1 MTGVMNMKP
10 NITVLDDGHLPGE
23 PSSIAAATSQ
33 QQEYVD
39 DGQKSAAQHARI
51 LFGKLKSLF

>member
-1 MTGVMNMKP
+1 MNMKP
-10 NITVLDDGHLPGE
+10 NITILDDGHLPGE
-23 PSSIAAATSQ
+23 LSSMTAAAATSQ

-51 LFGKLKSLF
+51 LFGKLKALF

>member
-1 MTGVMNMKP
+1 MNMKP
-10 NITVLDDGHLPGE
+10 NITILDDGHLPGE
-23 PSSIAAATSQ
+23 LSSMTAAAATSQ